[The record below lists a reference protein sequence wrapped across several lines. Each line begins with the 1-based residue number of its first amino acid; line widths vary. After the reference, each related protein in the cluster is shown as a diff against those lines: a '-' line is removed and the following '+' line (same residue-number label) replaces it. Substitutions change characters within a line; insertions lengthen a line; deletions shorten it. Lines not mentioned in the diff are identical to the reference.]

1 MKKLLCCIL
10 ILLICTAGA
19 EALYDTVRVT
29 FEDGFSLSVPSG
41 WVSYQVCEENR
52 QNGYLYCL
60 GSPDGSRLMYIQ
72 RWAAEY
78 TDLEA
83 LQADLEACPNITLRS
98 ASVNANGV
106 EFLMYNFGDCDASGC
121 MTFCED
127 SVINLLFTPQSDTE
141 NMLIAA
147 STMESF
153 CF

>member
-1 MKKLLCCIL
+1 MKRLICCIL
-10 ILLICTAGA
+10 ILMMCTACA

-29 FEDGFSLSVPSG
+29 FEDGFSLSVPSD
-41 WVSYQVCEENR
+41 WVSYQVCEENA
-52 QNGYLYCL
+52 QDGYLYCL
-60 GSPDGSRLMYIQ
+60 GTSDGSRLMYIQ

-78 TDLEA
+78 ADLEA
-83 LQADLEACPNITLRS
+83 LQADLEACPDITLRS
-98 ASVNANGV
+98 ASVNAQGV
-106 EFLMYNFGDCDASGC
+106 EFLMYNFTDLDASGC

-127 SVINLLFTPQSDTE
+127 SVINLLFIPQSDTE